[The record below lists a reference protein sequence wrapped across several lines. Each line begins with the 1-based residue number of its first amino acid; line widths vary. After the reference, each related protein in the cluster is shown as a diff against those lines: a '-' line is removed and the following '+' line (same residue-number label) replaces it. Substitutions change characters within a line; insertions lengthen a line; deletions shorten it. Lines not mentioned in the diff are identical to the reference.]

1 LTLVILAPIASF
13 IAGFVDAIA
22 GGGGLITFPT
32 LLFFNMPIGSVVGTN
47 KMVSVCGTALAS
59 LTYYKNGLINK
70 EIVKYAVPLVAI
82 FSVLGAYTVI
92 SIPNEFL
99 KPIVGL
105 VLFGL
110 CIYFFLKP
118 KLGMNSQYVGYT
130 TMQLLILLILMSTIG
145 FYDGFFG
152 PGTGMFMSYVFI
164 KLLKMDFVNATANTK
179 ILNLTTNICSLIF
192 FIILGKVEFYIAIPM
207 SLANMLGG
215 YLGAKSAIKS
225 GNKFIRWIFL
235 FMALALAI
243 KYYYN

>member
-1 LTLVILAPIASF
+1 
-13 IAGFVDAIA
+13 
-22 GGGGLITFPT
+22 
-32 LLFFNMPIGSVVGTN
+32 
-47 KMVSVCGTALAS
+47 
-59 LTYYKNGLINK
+59 
-70 EIVKYAVPLVAI
+70 
-82 FSVLGAYTVI
+82 
-92 SIPNEFL
+92 
-99 KPIVGL
+99 
-105 VLFGL
+105 
-110 CIYFFLKP
+110 
-118 KLGMNSQYVGYT
+118 
-130 TMQLLILLILMSTIG
+130 MSTIG